1 MNQGEHGLIADAEW
15 RRLSRIFASPV
26 LCWSA
31 PWACVLDGRR
41 YFKVPLLRDA
51 IGRVID
57 APTSWFLDL
66 TAAGSKPLTLEK
78 YAGAIRSFWEFLDV
92 RPWTDTD
99 SALIREWR
107 DDMEARKV
115 SGRHI
120 NQYIDILVAFL
131 VWAQETGRA
140 SRLVGATPPGG
151 QPFPVRLVQSK
162 GRSKRLVCAVRA
174 SHARRPPRL
183 PVPDI
188 EEVDVLYQRLTGPNE
203 AVSERN
209 CRMADLAVE
218 AGLRREEL
226 LTLCLDQV
234 PLKPAISKHEAQ
246 GKVFRIKV
254 VGKASKERVVPIL
267 PALMLRL
274 RNYVDSHRKTLLGE
288 TTRIETALFL
298 SAKTGRRLTGSWV
311 SKVFTQGFGSAKS
324 QRLTLN
330 RLRARFAS
338 LVVLTLARSE
348 AKTRGSKAIREDFVL
363 RSAAEILGHD
373 DIETLRHY
381 VDLSIRILDAEASG
395 QRSSSDGL
403 GVDSKTLEEV
413 ARQNAQA
420 RRRRPS

>member
-1 MNQGEHGLIADAEW
+1 
-15 RRLSRIFASPV
+15 
-26 LCWSA
+26 
-31 PWACVLDGRR
+31 VLDERN
-41 YFKVPLLRDA
+41 YFKVPLLRDPM
-51 IGRVID
+51 GRVID
-57 APTSWFLDL
+57 APTSWFLHLADS
-66 TAAGSKPLTLEK
+66 GSKPLTLEK
-78 YAGAIRSFWEFLDV
+78 YAGAIRIFWEFLDV
-92 RPWTDTD
+92 RPWNEAD

-107 DDMEARKV
+107 DDMEANKS

-162 GRSKRLVCAVRA
+162 GRNKRLVCDVRA

-188 EEVDVLYQRLTGPNE
+188 DEVDVLYQRLTGPNE

-226 LTLCLDQV
+226 LTLSLDQV
-234 PLKPAISKHEAQ
+234 PLKSAIMKHEAQ

-254 VGKASKERVVPIL
+254 IGKASKERVVPIL

-274 RNYVDSHRKTLLGE
+274 RNHVDYHRKTLLGE
-288 TTRIETALFL
+288 TTRIETAVFL
-298 SAKTGRRLTGSWV
+298 SAKTGKRLTGSWV
-311 SKVFTQGFGSAKS
+311 SKVFTQGFGSTKS

-338 LVVLTLARSE
+338 LVVLSLARAE
-348 AKTRGSKAIREDFVL
+348 AKTRGAKAIREDFVL
-363 RSAAEILGHD
+363 RSAAEVLGHAD
-373 DIETLRHY
+373 TETLRHY
-381 VDLSIRILDAEASG
+381 VDFSIRILDAEASG
-395 QRSSSDGL
+395 QPAPSDGL
-403 GVDSKTLEEV
+403 GVDSKALGEV
-413 ARQNAQA
+413 ARQNERA
-420 RRRRPS
+420 RRRTPR